1 VYLWQIK
8 KSPFL
13 KKGLEID
20 MKKDN
25 KAVIYWLLIGCS
37 LIFIMVVVGGI
48 TRLTHSGLS
57 ISNYKLISGTI
68 PPMNEIEWNE
78 AFELYKQYPEYQ
90 KLNNTFTLQEFKD
103 IYFWEWIHR
112 VIGRF
117 IGLVFII
124 PFIYFLIQKQL
135 SKSTIKKAIIL
146 LVMGG
151 LQGFLGWY
159 MVKSGLV
166 NKPDVSHYRLAAHLT
181 TAFLTF
187 AYTFWVALDLMF
199 PERKT
204 VVKKLRN
211 FIRIGL
217 VVLIIQIIYGAFVAG
232 LDAGWIHNHWPFMN
246 ESKLVHETVYLEQSP
261 TYLNFIEGKSG
272 VQFVHRTLAYIV
284 VIFTLSIWYRA
295 KRMKLSSFQ
304 SKGIN
309 SLLIMVGIQFLLGV
323 LTLIYAVPV
332 WLGVSHQVGAFILLS
347 AMIFTLHRF
356 TK

>member
-1 VYLWQIK
+1 
-8 KSPFL
+8 
-13 KKGLEID
+13 

-25 KAVIYWLLIGCS
+25 KAVIYWLLTGCI
-37 LIFIMVVVGGI
+37 LIFIMVIVGGI

-68 PPMNEIEWNE
+68 PPMNEVEWNE
-78 AFELYKQYPEYQ
+78 AFELYKQYPEYK
-90 KLNNTFTLQEFKD
+90 KLNYGMSLTEFKD

-124 PFIYFLIQKQL
+124 PFIYFLIKKQL
-135 SKSTIKKAIIL
+135 TKSTIKKSIIL

-151 LQGFLGWY
+151 FQGFLGWY

-166 NKPDVSHYRLAAHLT
+166 DRPDVSHYRLAAHLT

-187 AYTFWVALDLMF
+187 AYTFWVALDLIF
-199 PERKT
+199 PN
-204 VVKKLRN
+204 KKIVNKKFRN

-217 VVLIIQIIYGAFVAG
+217 VILVIQIIYGAFVAG

-246 ESKLVHETVYLEQSP
+246 EGKLMHETVYIEQNP
-261 TYLNFIEGKSG
+261 VYLNFFEGKSG

-284 VIFTLSIWYRA
+284 VIFILAIYYKA
-295 KRMKLSSFQ
+295 KRITLTTLQ
-304 SKGIN
+304 IRGIN
-309 SLLIMVGIQFLLGV
+309 ALLVMVGIQFLLGV
-323 LTLIYAVPV
+323 LTLILAVPV
-332 WLGVSHQVGAFILLS
+332 WLGVLHQVGAFILLS

-356 TK
+356 SK

>member
-1 VYLWQIK
+1 
-8 KSPFL
+8 
-13 KKGLEID
+13 

-25 KAVIYWLLIGCS
+25 KTVIYWLLTGCI
-37 LIFIMVVVGGI
+37 LIFIMVIVGGI

-68 PPMNEIEWNE
+68 PPMNALEWNE
-78 AFELYKQYPEYQ
+78 AFDLYKQYPEYQ
-90 KLNNTFTLQEFKD
+90 KLNNHINLEEFKD

-124 PFIYFLIQKQL
+124 PFLYFLIRKQL
-135 SKSTIKKAIIL
+135 SKSTIKKAAIL
-146 LVMGG
+146 LLMGG
-151 LQGFLGWY
+151 FQGFLGWY

-166 NKPDVSHYRLAAHLT
+166 DRPDVSHYRLAAHLT

-187 AYTFWVALDLMF
+187 AYTFWVALDLIF
-199 PERKT
+199 PD
-204 VVKKLRN
+204 KKAVEKKFRN

-246 ESKLVHETVYLEQSP
+246 EGKLIHETVYIEQNP

-272 VQFVHRTLAYIV
+272 VQFVHRILAYIV
-284 VIFTLSIWYRA
+284 VISIFIIWNFTRKMELSRDQRLGVNGLIYVIVLQFTL
-295 KRMKLSSFQ
+295 
-304 SKGIN
+304 
-309 SLLIMVGIQFLLGV
+309 GV
-323 LTLIYAVPV
+323 
-332 WLGVSHQVGAFILLS
+332 
-347 AMIFTLHRF
+347 FTLLLAAPI
-356 TK
+356 